1 VKVGIVLLSIFSLI
15 AFVRVVWQETM
26 VKDSRFELKRIAV
39 DPGDGLL
46 SRDDVV
52 KLTGLKLGDSTI
64 TLNLR
69 QLKGK
74 LESIPEIEN
83 VQLEKD
89 TKGMVKIVVK
99 QRKPVAWVECVSQG
113 LVPGSLKRSLLVD
126 QSGVLFHYVNNQ
138 QGLEEL
144 PTISVKKLST
154 TEVGTHVMDAEMK
167 CALRMIEFMG
177 IVMAEEMNP
186 LKRIEVV
193 NSYALMATFADHM
206 QVVVSQHHLEGELV
220 KFQRIMLEA
229 SRLKW
234 YISKIN
240 LIPNVNV
247 PIVFAKKSVPLHQSE
262 NELVKIKI

>member
-1 VKVGIVLLSIFSLI
+1 
-15 AFVRVVWQETM
+15 
-26 VKDSRFELKRIAV
+26 
-39 DPGDGLL
+39 
-46 SRDDVV
+46 
-52 KLTGLKLGDSTI
+52 
-64 TLNLR
+64 
-69 QLKGK
+69 
-74 LESIPEIEN
+74 
-83 VQLEKD
+83 
-89 TKGMVKIVVK
+89 
-99 QRKPVAWVECVSQG
+99 
-113 LVPGSLKRSLLVD
+113 LVD